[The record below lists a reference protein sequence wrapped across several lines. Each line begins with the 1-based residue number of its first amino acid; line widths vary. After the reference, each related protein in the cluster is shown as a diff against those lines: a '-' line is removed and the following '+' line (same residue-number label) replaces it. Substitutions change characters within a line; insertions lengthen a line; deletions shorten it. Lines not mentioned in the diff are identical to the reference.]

1 MSILAHPDRLRDEH
15 HSIKGENNMRFM
27 VLMIPEVY
35 QPKGGKKTD
44 AGFRPDAE
52 MMAKMSKF
60 NDDLKEAGALISL
73 DGLHPL
79 TMGAR
84 VAFSAGRPVVTDG
97 PFIESKEVVGGYWM
111 IEVKSKQDAV
121 DWMKR
126 CPAQDGDVIEIRQVF
141 ETSDLAA
148 EVQQVVRDPNN

>member
-1 MSILAHPDRLRDEH
+1 
-15 HSIKGENNMRFM
+15 MRFM

-121 DWMKR
+121 D
-126 CPAQDGDVIEIRQVF
+126 
-141 ETSDLAA
+141 
-148 EVQQVVRDPNN
+148 